1 MKKQTNPLKKIS
13 KGAIAIIVT
22 SAVVFPATNVF
33 ADETT
38 SEPPIINLGADSS
51 SSDKEQTPLLL
62 PGDFFYFSKLL
73 LEKIHLALTFD
84 DIKETKLMAE
94 YAGERLA
101 EAEAL
106 FTEGNEEEAV
116 ETMKIAMDH
125 IDKAEEHVT
134 YVEEEASEEIVVDEL
149 KKAQDAVSQNI
160 IALTVAMEKVKNP
173 VAKAALQ
180 KNIEKSYAKLAK
192 KMEKQ
197 EKKQQQKNS
206 EYQNEESA
214 ATSELDP
221 SMETTSPKREEE
233 ITPEV
238 SSPVTT
244 QPAMKEIQQTAVQET
259 KSAKQELQ
267 PQRIEAREA
276 VKEKKEEMKQAAR
289 EWKQHSKRNND
300 KGN

>member
-1 MKKQTNPLKKIS
+1 MKKIF
-13 KGAIAIIVT
+13 KGALAIIVT

-38 SEPPIINLGADSS
+38 SEPPIIDLEADSR

-116 ETMKIAMDH
+116 ETMKKAIDH

-134 YVEEEASEEIVVDEL
+134 NVEEEASEEIVVDEL
-149 KKAQDAVSQNI
+149 NENKGCSFTKYYRSYCCNGKG
-160 IALTVAMEKVKNP
+160 EKS

-180 KNIEKSYAKLAK
+180 RNIEKSYAKLAK
-192 KMEKQ
+192 KMEKR

-206 EYQNEESA
+206 EFQNEESA
-214 ATSELDP
+214 APSELDP
-221 SMETTSPKREEE
+221 SMETTSPKRDEE

-238 SSPVTT
+238 SSQVTT
-244 QPAMKEIQQTAVQET
+244 QPAMKEIQQTAVQEK

-267 PQRIEAREA
+267 QQRIEAREA
-276 VKEKKEEMKQAAR
+276 VKEKKEEMKQAAK